1 MGYKL
6 IVPVLISFCMSL
18 LMGPVVIPFLRKL
31 KMGQTERVEGVQ
43 SHLKK
48 AGTPTMGGVI
58 HPWKCIAHFS
68 FLYKRISEDHT
79 GAVCDTWFGFDRISR

>member
-1 MGYKL
+1 MDYKL
-6 IVPVLISFCMSL
+6 IVPVLISFALSL

-48 AGTPTMGGVI
+48 AGTPTM
-58 HPWKCIAHFS
+58 
-68 FLYKRISEDHT
+68 
-79 GAVCDTWFGFDRISR
+79 